1 MSKYNIPMNNLSI
14 RLQKEQRVIKQL
26 TYKDALIDA
35 LISLYNN
42 AINQHSNQQENKN
55 KFIELCWYKLIVNF
69 MNRNT
74 DSFEFR

>member
-1 MSKYNIPMNNLSI
+1 MNNLSI

-26 TYKDALIDA
+26 THKDALIDA